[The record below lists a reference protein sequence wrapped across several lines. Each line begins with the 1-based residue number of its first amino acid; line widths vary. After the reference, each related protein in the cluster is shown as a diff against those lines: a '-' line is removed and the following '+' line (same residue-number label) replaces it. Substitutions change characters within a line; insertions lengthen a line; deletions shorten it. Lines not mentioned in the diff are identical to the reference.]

1 MSMKTYANSGWVI
14 PKEVLEKEFPED
26 MKFLSENE
34 EECNEWMQN
43 DNRANGTE
51 LDKKFNDIFEKIRTW
66 GKSKGL
72 DLFFDYTCMDEDNDE
87 VQGWLCFCD
96 NAITINPAFKEI
108 GGEQFLWTTYG

>member
-34 EECNEWMQN
+34 DSYIEWLQGSADDEIEESARFFEIN
-43 DNRANGTE
+43 
-51 LDKKFNDIFEKIRTW
+51 EKIKEW

-72 DLFFDYTCMDEDNDE
+72 ELSFDYTCMDEDNDE